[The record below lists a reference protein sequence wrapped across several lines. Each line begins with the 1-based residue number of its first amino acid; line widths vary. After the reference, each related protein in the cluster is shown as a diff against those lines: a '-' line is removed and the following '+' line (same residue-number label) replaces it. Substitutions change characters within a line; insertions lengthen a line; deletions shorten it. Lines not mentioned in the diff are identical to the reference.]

1 MTVYIPS
8 YLKANVSRPAL
19 FMLVGTNLNLD
30 NPHDRRMVEVYQ
42 ALAKDYP
49 CFKEKMTRRYCIN
62 NWLKFHGRQMRR
74 KRR

>member
-1 MTVYIPS
+1 MAIYIPS

-19 FMLVGTNLNLD
+19 FMLCANMNLD
-30 NPHDRRMVEVYQ
+30 NPHDRRMAEVYQ

-49 CFKEKMTRRYCIN
+49 RFKEKMIRRYCTN

-74 KRR
+74 R